1 MTFGKVKLKFSS
13 IIKVQCRPN
22 ICFFFHLLLSAKKKV
37 WHHDKSSN
45 YGSWNHRVFM
55 FLLRSL
61 ALGSEGCAALF
72 YTSHAQCNK
81 VKSVV
86 EFKLRSSKLMLNS
99 SDSLQILN
107 LELQNKIIYV
117 DPIDQI
123 RKFQYVFKV
132 QILKSGESQI
142 SWYFWF
148 GTMMFKISIIS
159 WSRIQDIESWF

>member
-81 VKSVV
+81 VESVV
-86 EFKLRSSKLMLNS
+86 EFKLRSSKLFFVCFKGRIAFLPDELNPFVECPEISKLMLDS
-99 SDSLQILN
+99 SD
-107 LELQNKIIYV
+107 
-117 DPIDQI
+117 
-123 RKFQYVFKV
+123 
-132 QILKSGESQI
+132 
-142 SWYFWF
+142 
-148 GTMMFKISIIS
+148 
-159 WSRIQDIESWF
+159 

>member
-1 MTFGKVKLKFSS
+1 MVFNCHNIFMTFGKVKSKFSS

-72 YTSHAQCNK
+72 YTSHAQWNK
-81 VKSVV
+81 VKPVM
-86 EFKLRSSKLMLNS
+86 EFKLRSSKLMLDS
-99 SDSLQILN
+99 SDSLQTSN
-107 LELQNKIIYV
+107 CE
-117 DPIDQI
+117 
-123 RKFQYVFKV
+123 R
-132 QILKSGESQI
+132 
-142 SWYFWF
+142 
-148 GTMMFKISIIS
+148 GTTK
-159 WSRIQDIESWF
+159 

>member
-1 MTFGKVKLKFSS
+1 M
-13 IIKVQCRPN
+13 QAQ
-22 ICFFFHLLLSAKKKV
+22 HLLFFPLTPFSKKKKV

-86 EFKLRSSKLMLNS
+86 EFKLRSSKLML
-99 SDSLQILN
+99 DSPDLLQTSNCERGTTFKLDFNIKKEN
-107 LELQNKIIYV
+107 I
-117 DPIDQI
+117 DPIDQM
-123 RKFQYVFKV
+123 RNSNRCSKVKF
-132 QILKSGESQI
+132 
-142 SWYFWF
+142 
-148 GTMMFKISIIS
+148 
-159 WSRIQDIESWF
+159 

>member
-1 MTFGKVKLKFSS
+1 M
-13 IIKVQCRPN
+13 QAQ
-22 ICFFFHLLLSAKKKV
+22 HLLFFPLTPFSQKKKV

-86 EFKLRSSKLMLNS
+86 EFKLRSSKLILDSNFKLWGWKYKIRLQKGICCSNWPNEKILTDVQS
-99 SDSLQILN
+99 SNFEIRWITNKLIL
-107 LELQNKIIYV
+107 LVWY
-117 DPIDQI
+117 DD
-123 RKFQYVFKV
+123 V
-132 QILKSGESQI
+132 QH
-142 SWYFWF
+142 
-148 GTMMFKISIIS
+148 
-159 WSRIQDIESWF
+159 